1 MKKML
6 IVLSL
11 IVIILGS
18 IFINSTETTTINS
31 NISINEISDVY
42 TFANKVVINNIEASA
57 SNSIISNI
65 SAASIENKELNKSYK
80 LIKKSNIINT
90 KYIII
95 E

>member
-1 MKKML
+1 MKKM
-6 IVLSL
+6 IIISL

-31 NISINEISDVY
+31 NISINEISDIY
-42 TFANKVVINNIEASA
+42 TFGNKVIINNIEASA
-57 SNSIISNI
+57 NNNIISNI

-90 KYIII
+90 RYIIM